1 METRMF
7 LTAFSHRT
15 QKTFL
20 TAFMHCSFIA
30 TVLLSSLNIAANNV
44 MEEVIVSADFR
55 KNSLNSLSSS
65 ISVIDNS
72 SIEKRE
78 AQHLEQVLA
87 LIPNINYAS
96 GASRGRYFQ
105 IRGIGERS
113 QFVAPLN
120 PSVGTFVDGIDFT
133 GFAAAATL
141 LDTKQIEV
149 LRGSQG
155 TRFGANALAGA
166 INIISH
172 APGDINNDYIKAHI
186 ESYDGFGVQTAKGG
200 DISNSLLYRI
210 AIGQTKSDGFI
221 DNKALGRDDT
231 NKIDELSSRVKLRWL
246 ASDAL
251 TVDMTALY
259 LDIDNGYDAF
269 SLDANRNTLSN
280 QPGHDRQESKA
291 LSTSIYWDL
300 SSSADWQMLLSS
312 SKTDAEYGFDEDWT
326 YTSFQPEYQ
335 AFDNYFREINRKSI
349 DMRWLSDE
357 DGKLANS
364 DWVIGIYHQQST
376 IDLIRNYTY
385 EDLFNSSYD
394 IKTTS
399 VYAELQTAV
408 NDRFEVISGV
418 RYEKWRSD
426 YYDSNAIKGDN
437 DENLIGGKIALELS
451 TGRNNLIYA
460 SLTRGYKAGG
470 FNSEEDLPN
479 ESLRKF
485 DTEYQWNYELGS
497 KFTSLNNTLLQRIN
511 IFYTDRKDLQLKSSS
526 SENNGNGGVSWIDYT
541 DNAGKGFSYGIE
553 WEATWQTTSTLEIIV
568 SVGVLKTDI
577 TEHQQDD
584 PEGFNL
590 ENRAAAHAPGY
601 NFATAVNYSF
611 NQRLS
616 LHVELEGKDDYYYSD
631 SHNFKSDN
639 YTLLNARLN
648 YQGADL
654 QISLYG
660 KNLTDEDYGV
670 RGFSGWD
677 ADPRNGAGFD
687 ETTFEQ
693 LAAPRVIGV
702 SVKKMF

>member
-1 METRMF
+1 MF

-15 QKTFL
+15 KKSFL
-20 TAFMHCSFIA
+20 TTFVHCSISA
-30 TVLLSSLNIAANNV
+30 TVLLASAVSANNV
-44 MEEVIVSADFR
+44 MEEVTVSADFR
-55 KNSLNSLSSS
+55 KASLNSLSSS
-65 ISVIDNS
+65 ISVIDDTT
-72 SIEKRE
+72 IQKRE
-78 AQHLEQVLA
+78 AQHLEQILA

-141 LDTKQIEV
+141 LDTKQVEV

-172 APGDINNDYIKAHI
+172 APGDEDNNYIKAHS
-186 ESYDGFGVQTAKGG
+186 ESYDGSGLQAAKGG
-200 DISNSLLYRI
+200 EVRDSLLYRI

-231 NKIDELSSRVKLRWL
+231 NNIDELSSRVKLRWL
-246 ASDAL
+246 ASDDL
-251 TVDMTALY
+251 TIDMTALY

-291 LSTSIYWDL
+291 LSGSIYWDL
-300 SSSADWQMLLSS
+300 STALDWQVLLSS
-312 SKTDAEYGFDEDWT
+312 SQTDAEYGFDEDWT
-326 YTSFQPEYQ
+326 YTSFQPGYQ
-335 AFDNYFREINRKSI
+335 AFDNYFREIDRDSI
-349 DMRWLSDE
+349 DMRWLSDT
-357 DGKLANS
+357 DGKIANS
-364 DWVIGIYHQQST
+364 EWVMGIYHQQST
-376 IDLIRNYTY
+376 INLIRDYTY
-385 EDLFNSSYD
+385 ESLFNSDYG
-394 IKTTS
+394 TETS
-399 VYAELQTAV
+399 SIYAELQTPV
-408 NDRFEVISGV
+408 NDRLQIISGV
-418 RYEKWRSD
+418 RYENWRSD
-426 YYDSNAIKGDN
+426 YHDSNAIKGNN

-451 TGRNNLIYA
+451 TGRNNLVYA
-460 SLTRGYKAGG
+460 SFTRGYKAGG
-470 FNSEEDLPN
+470 FNSEENLPN

-497 KFTSLNNTLLQRIN
+497 KFTSLNNTLIQRIN

-526 SENNGNGGVSWIDYT
+526 SEDNGSGGVSWIDYT
-541 DNAGKGFSYGIE
+541 DNAGEGFSYGIE
-553 WEATWQTTSTLEIIV
+553 WEATWQATSALEIIA
-568 SVGVLKTDI
+568 SLGVLKTEI

-584 PEGFNL
+584 PGSFNL
-590 ENRAAAHAPGY
+590 ENRAAAHAPDY
-601 NFATAVNYSF
+601 SFSTAVNYSF
-611 NQRLS
+611 NDQLS
-616 LHVELEGKDDYYYSD
+616 LQVQIEGKDDYYYSD
-631 SHNFKSDN
+631 SHNFKSDSYN
-639 YTLLNARLN
+639 LLNARLS
-648 YQGADL
+648 YQGTDL

-660 KNLTDEDYGV
+660 KNLTNEDYGT
-670 RGFSGWD
+670 RGFAGWD
-677 ADPRNGAGFD
+677 ADPRSGAGFD

-702 SVKKMF
+702 SVKKTF